1 MHINSDAALIVRAPF
16 NISKE
21 NINKVV
27 SKFKDRLQKTQK
39 EVQLR
44 NLKFNKKEFVN
55 GERFLYL
62 GNYYNLKLVDNPE
75 ILLDFK
81 AKFLLSKKYLSYA
94 KNIFILLFGIRE
106 EHMKK

>member
-1 MHINSDAALIVRAPF
+1 MHINNDAELIVRAPF
-16 NISKE
+16 NASEEI
-21 NINKVV
+21 INKVV
-27 SKFKDRLQKTQK
+27 LKYKDRLEKTKK

-62 GNYYNLKLVDNPE
+62 GNHYNLKLVDNPE

-81 AKFLLSKKYLSYA
+81 D
-94 KNIFILLFGIRE
+94 
-106 EHMKK
+106 